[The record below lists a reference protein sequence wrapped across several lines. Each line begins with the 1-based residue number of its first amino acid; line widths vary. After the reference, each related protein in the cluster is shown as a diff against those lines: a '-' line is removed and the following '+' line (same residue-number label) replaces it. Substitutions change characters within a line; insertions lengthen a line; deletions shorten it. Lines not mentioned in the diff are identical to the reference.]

1 MNTFMYK
8 KHFFKTYINEHL
20 QIKKNPNP
28 NLLIAVPV
36 QSHTQ
41 VKSLTPAQLHRT
53 IQKVSVDFGTSYYGN
68 KQSI

>member
-1 MNTFMYK
+1 MKSVSLNTYLN
-8 KHFFKTYINEHL
+8 YHL
-20 QIKKNPNP
+20 QTNQPK
-28 NLLIAVPV
+28 LLIAVPL

-53 IQKVSVDFGTSYYGN
+53 IQNVGVDFGTSYYSN

>member
-1 MNTFMYK
+1 MSIYK
-8 KHFFKTYINEHL
+8 PR
-20 QIKKNPNP
+20 KKSS

>member
-1 MNTFMYK
+1 MNIYK
-8 KHFFKTYINEHL
+8 PVKT
-20 QIKKNPNP
+20 P
-28 NLLIAVPV
+28 NLLTVMPV

-53 IQKVSVDFGTSYYGN
+53 IQKVGVDFRTSYYGN